1 MEPVNLKK
9 KSSTLTKNLL
19 SHNFEK
25 AKELLD
31 EGVPF
36 SISGASQL
44 ILQKNYE
51 AFAFALER
59 GILVDKYDIFMIF
72 TDDLNGNEDK
82 FKNLIV
88 SVKDKDE
95 DMKKNFSDSE
105 FYFEQLSENLML
117 KSNRGSKLA
126 LCLDETSGFYDLN
139 MPMKEVMSMKLAI
152 DHESKIIDGFIELK
166 KLLPKL
172 SDEQELQVFEW
183 KYAVDSI
190 KDAYISYIAARIE
203 KKEELSV
210 ILEQRNKLNNQI
222 EKIIKEQ
229 NKEFTISKNEDISK
243 KITSIRKSS
252 IVESEKNDEKISNSL
267 KK

>member
-9 KSSTLTKNLL
+9 KSSSLTKSLL
-19 SHNFEK
+19 AHNFEK
-25 AKELLD
+25 AQELLN

-36 SISGASQL
+36 STGTSFQMIF
-44 ILQKNYE
+44 QKNYE
-51 AFAFALER
+51 AFAFAIEK
-59 GILVDKYDIFMIF
+59 GVPIGKHDVFMIF

-82 FKNLIV
+82 FKDLII
-88 SVKDKDE
+88 SLKDKDE
-95 DMKKNFSDSE
+95 DLKKIFSDSE
-105 FYFEQLSENLML
+105 FYFKQVSENLML

-190 KDAYISYIAARIE
+190 KDAYVSYIAARIE

-229 NKEFTISKNEDISK
+229 NKEFSISQNEDISK
-243 KITSIRKSS
+243 KITSIRKSAKADQNIIS
-252 IVESEKNDEKISNSL
+252 APKI
-267 KK
+267 